1 MQDRSIK
8 AMDGKPLLTG
18 RRFEWLRIPEG
29 GLLVVIV
36 LIGTLLTFA
45 ADPITVRGQVVN
57 NFFRLDNLIP
67 NVATPMSWMAI
78 MAVGVT
84 IVIVGGG
91 IDISVGSIF
100 GLAALG
106 SAAVLQTIPEQA
118 SPLVV
123 LPIALGV
130 PILIGVLCGLINGL
144 LVVGLRMHPFIVTL
158 GTLSIF
164 RGLALISVPT
174 KSLPSGDATL
184 PLAFTEN
191 FMSWQVVLPQ
201 GGATSIMLQPVP
213 LVVMVLCVV
222 AGWVFLNHTISG
234 REVYALGG
242 NEEAARFS
250 GLPVGWIKVRVY
262 VLSGM
267 AAGIAGMVSTGYF
280 GSANT
285 ATGEGYELTVIAAA
299 VVGGASL
306 TGGRGT
312 ALGAML
318 GALIIKLIENGIYIL
333 KKIDLGFAVIPLS
346 KEYTKIIIGIAIIVA
361 VAVDRLSEYLR
372 GRKAARKTLSRTQG
386 QGETKEGR
394 PE

>member
-1 MQDRSIK
+1 MS
-8 AMDGKPLLTG
+8 DGETIATESKTLRGSWLNSLKVQESGLMLVILL
-18 RRFEWLRIPEG
+18 L
-29 GLLVVIV
+29 GLI
-36 LIGTLLTFA
+36 LTFA
-45 ADPITVRGQVVN
+45 ADPITVRGHTLN

-67 NVATPMSWMAI
+67 NVATTMSWMAI

-106 SAAVLQTIPEQA
+106 TAAALQTFPENA
-118 SPLVV
+118 SAWVV
-123 LPIALGV
+123 LPVALVV
-130 PILIGVLCGLINGL
+130 PISIGLLCGAINGA

-158 GTLSIF
+158 GTLSIY

-174 KSLPSGDATL
+174 KSLPSGDLTL
-184 PLAFTEN
+184 PLAFTAN
-191 FMSWQVVLPQ
+191 FMSWQVALPA
-201 GGATSIMLQPVP
+201 GGGTSVMLQPVP
-213 LVVMVLCVV
+213 MLVMLLCVM
-222 AGWVFLNHTISG
+222 AGWIFLSHMVAG

-250 GLPVGWIKVRVY
+250 GLSVGWVKARMY
-262 VLSGM
+262 VLSGL

-312 ALGAML
+312 ALGAVL

-333 KKIDLGFAVIPLS
+333 KRIDLGFATLSLS
-346 KEYTKIIIGIAIIVA
+346 KEYTKIIIGIAIIIA

-372 GRKAARKTLSRTQG
+372 SRKSAK
-386 QGETKEGR
+386 KK
-394 PE
+394 

>member
-1 MQDRSIK
+1 MT
-8 AMDGKPLLTG
+8 DGWMSGTKGTPLLPG

-29 GLLVVIV
+29 GLLAVIV
-36 LIGTLLTFA
+36 LIGILLTFA
-45 ADPITVRGQVVN
+45 ADPVTVRGQVVN

-78 MAVGVT
+78 MAVGMT

-106 SAAVLQTIPEQA
+106 TAAVLQTIPEHA
-118 SPLVV
+118 SHLVV
-123 LPIALGV
+123 LPLAVGV
-130 PILIGVLCGLINGL
+130 PVVIGSLCGLINGL

-164 RGLALISVPT
+164 RGLALISVPA
-174 KSLPSGDATL
+174 KSLPSGDGTL
-184 PLAFTEN
+184 PLAFTAK
-191 FMSWQVVLPQ
+191 FMSWQVIFQ
-201 GGATSIMLQPVP
+201 RGETTSIMLQPVP
-213 LVVMVLCVV
+213 MVVMVLCVV
-222 AGWVFLNHTISG
+222 AGWIFLNHTVAG

-312 ALGAML
+312 AMGAML

-333 KKIDLGFAVIPLS
+333 KKIELGFAVIPLS

-361 VAVDRLSEYLR
+361 VAVDRLSEYMR
-372 GRKAARKTLSRTQG
+372 SRKVAKKT
-386 QGETKEGR
+386 
-394 PE
+394 